1 MVWYK
6 ASVLLILL
14 ETHFIFNIMK
24 FKLNIPLNIEFVQ
37 FNGRFSKIFPHVGI
51 AGTFYINS
59 ASLKL

>member
-1 MVWYK
+1 
-6 ASVLLILL
+6 
-14 ETHFIFNIMK
+14 MK